1 MRVIKRGGEYED
13 VSFDKV
19 LNRIKLLS
27 NGLTVDIYDISQKVC
42 TRIYDLVH
50 THELDELAAHICSS
64 LVIENPDYG
73 ILASRI
79 IISNHHKNT
88 SPSFSETIVM
98 LYNNKINNEQSPLI
112 NDTLYEVAMKN
123 KEKLNSYINY
133 ERDYYFDYFGFK
145 TLERS
150 YLLKVGSKAI
160 ERPQHMFM
168 RVALGI
174 HSDDLKEALQTY
186 DYMSKKYFTH
196 ATPTLFNSGTVTP
209 QLSSCFLNTI
219 EDSIDGIFD
228 GVKEC
233 ARISKHAGG
242 IGMHIHDIRAKG
254 SRIRSTNGISD
265 GIVPM
270 LKVFNHVGRYI
281 NQCFVPDTLVFTNK
295 GIVKM
300 KDIAEG
306 NQLLTYDIENNVSS
320 FKSVLGVAINQIN
333 TNILEITTA
342 IGTDSVRVTKEHQL
356 YVKKDENTNAEFIS
370 ACELQIGHFMGYP
383 EKDNICW
390 FKITEIN
397 EVMYEGDV
405 YDFNMEDNH
414 NYTVVNLGLVHN
426 SGKRNGSI
434 AIYLEPWHADIES
447 FLDLKKPHGNE
458 EDRARDLFYALWIPN
473 LFMERVRSGGV
484 WSLMCP
490 DQCPG
495 LSDVYGEEFDRLYI
509 NYETEGKYRKQM
521 SAQELWF
528 KIMEAQI
535 ETGTPYILYK
545 DAANMKSNQQNLG
558 TIKSS
563 NLCVAPETVIL
574 TDKGYLQISTLK
586 DKVVNVW
593 NGKEFSETTVKQTG
607 KGQKLLTIIFDN
619 SLKLRCTPYHK
630 FYIQGTSAG
639 PDGVSIIEA
648 RNLLKGMQVI
658 KYTIP
663 FQDELIDVTVHITG
677 IEDNGEHDD
686 TYCFNEPKEHK
697 GIFNGIL
704 TGNCTE
710 IIEYSSPD
718 ETAVCNLLSICL
730 PTFII
735 DNPDPENSTKKLF
748 DFEKLHEIAML
759 GTKNLN
765 KIIDINFY
773 PIEKARRSNLRHR
786 PIGIGVQGLAD
797 TYIMMGFPFDS
808 PEAADLNR
816 KIFETIYHGA
826 AESSMLI
833 AKKRHELYTELKSGA
848 KSGAGAR
855 EAEIKKYLNS
865 NEYENLDE
873 MQYPGS
879 YSSFMGSPA
888 QKGKLQFDLWNF
900 NPGDE
905 RYDWTALKSQIA
917 IYGIRNSLLVAPMPT
932 ASTSQIMGFNE
943 GTECITSN
951 IYKRKTLA
959 GEFVLVNKYL
969 IKDLLRENLWNKEI
983 KNKILVGEG
992 SIQHIPE
999 IPIHIRNLYKTVWE
1013 ISQKVIID
1021 QAADR
1026 GPYICQSQSMNLF
1039 MEDPD
1044 FKKLTSMSFYAF
1056 DKKLKTGCY
1065 YLRSKPKAKV
1075 QQFTIE
1081 PVNTFTKPVE
1091 KQAEKQKRED
1101 CTPNEDGVCLLCS
1114 S

>member
-1 MRVIKRGGEYED
+1 MRVIKRCGEYED

-42 TRIYDLVH
+42 SRIYDLVH

-98 LYNNKINNEQSPLI
+98 LYKNKINNEQSPLI
-112 NDTLYEVAMKN
+112 NDTLYEITMKN

-295 GIVKM
+295 GIIKM
-300 KDIAEG
+300 KDIVEG

-320 FKSVLGVAINQIN
+320 FKPVLGVAINQIN
-333 TNILEITTA
+333 TNILDITTA

-356 YVKKDENTNAEFIS
+356 YVRMNEDAVPGFIS
-370 ACELQIGHFMGYP
+370 ASELQIGHFMGYP

-390 FKITEIN
+390 FKITGIN

-490 DQCPG
+490 DQSPG
-495 LSDVYGEEFDRLYI
+495 LSDVYGAEFERLYTR
-509 NYETEGKYRKQM
+509 YEEEGKYRKQM

-563 NLCVAPETVIL
+563 NLC
-574 TDKGYLQISTLK
+574 
-586 DKVVNVW
+586 
-593 NGKEFSETTVKQTG
+593 
-607 KGQKLLTIIFDN
+607 
-619 SLKLRCTPYHK
+619 
-630 FYIQGTSAG
+630 
-639 PDGVSIIEA
+639 
-648 RNLLKGMQVI
+648 
-658 KYTIP
+658 
-663 FQDELIDVTVHITG
+663 
-677 IEDNGEHDD
+677 
-686 TYCFNEPKEHK
+686 
-697 GIFNGIL
+697 
-704 TGNCTE
+704 TE

-735 DNPDPENSTKKLF
+735 DNPDPENPTKKLY

-797 TYIMMGFPFDS
+797 TYIMMGYPFDS

-826 AESSMLI
+826 VESSMLI
-833 AKKRHELYTELKSGA
+833 AKKRHELYTELKSG
-848 KSGAGAR
+848 SGSTRA
-855 EAEIKKYLNS
+855 AEIKKYLNS

-873 MQYPGS
+873 MKYPGS
-879 YSSFMGSPA
+879 YSSFMGSPT
-888 QKGKLQFDLWNF
+888 QKGNLQFDLWNF
-900 NPGDE
+900 NPGNN

-969 IKDLLRENLWNKEI
+969 IKDLLRENLWNKDI

-1044 FKKLTSMSFYAF
+1044 FKKLTSMSFYAY

-1081 PVNTFTKPVE
+1081 PVNNFKPVD
-1091 KQAEKQKRED
+1091 KPQRAD
-1101 CTPNEDGVCLLCS
+1101 CVPNEDGVCLLCS